1 MLGGFLA
8 LLAAVTFALNNAAY
22 RRGALTGSVAQG
34 MAISLSLGVALFFA
48 ALLLTGGWQALFA
61 FPAFSFWLLFAA
73 GILHFAWG
81 RYCNY
86 RATKAMGANLVGP
99 PQQISIVVSLV
110 LAIIV
115 LGEALTPLRIIGILL
130 VVLGPA
136 VSLRARKATQGPDAQ
151 KPAFQPKYVE
161 GYTFALLSALGF
173 GVSPVMVKTALEGGG
188 LVESIAAGFIAY
200 LAAAIVMGLALFK
213 PGLPAHLVAMT
224 PVSRIWFTIAAVLVC
239 LSQMTGYMALALAP
253 VSVVTP
259 IQRLSLVFRIFAN
272 SMLNREHEVIGGRIW
287 VATGVGLLG
296 AMFLSLSTDFVLELL
311 PLPDWLEQ
319 AARWQWP

>member
-1 MLGGFLA
+1 MLGGVLA
-8 LLAAVTFALNNAAY
+8 LVAAVTFALNNAAY

-34 MAISLSLGVALFFA
+34 MAISLPLGAVIFLA
-48 ALLLTGGWQALFA
+48 ALLLTGGWRAILG
-61 FPAFSFWLLFAA
+61 FPAFSFWLLCAA

-99 PQQISIVVSLV
+99 PQQLSIVVSLI

-115 LGEALTPLRIIGILL
+115 LGETLTPLKMIGILL

-136 VSLRARKATQGPDAQ
+136 VSLRARKGTLGPDATT
-151 KPAFQPKYVE
+151 PAFQPNYAE

-173 GVSPVMVKTALEGGG
+173 GVSPIMVRTALEGGG
-188 LVESIAAGFIAY
+188 VVESIAGGFIAY
-200 LAAAIVMGLALFK
+200 LAATLVMALALLK
-213 PGLPAHLVAMT
+213 PGLPAHLIHMKPA
-224 PVSRIWFTIAAVLVC
+224 SRTWFTIAAVLVS

-259 IQRLSLVFRIFAN
+259 IQRLSLVFRVFAN
-272 SMLNREHEVIGGRIW
+272 SALNRDHEVIGGRIW
-287 VATGVGLLG
+287 VATGIGLTG
-296 AMFLSLSTDFVLELL
+296 AIFLSLSTDFVLQYL
-311 PLPDWLEQ
+311 PLPDWLEP
-319 AARWQWP
+319 AARWHWP